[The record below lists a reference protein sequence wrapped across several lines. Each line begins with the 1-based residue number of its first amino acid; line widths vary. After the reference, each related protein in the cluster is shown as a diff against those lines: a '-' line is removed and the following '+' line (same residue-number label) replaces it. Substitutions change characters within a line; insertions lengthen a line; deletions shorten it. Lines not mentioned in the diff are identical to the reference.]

1 MKIKDSAG
9 LIKYISQYKAVM
21 FFPIIFFLNSFM
33 YIFAPFGVLLQGIM
47 VSLSSVYFVNS
58 VMQVYASDM
67 IRSSEKANKAYI
79 KNHTIMLLISNIIH
93 FAAFI
98 VPTFLYIRL
107 SYETPNAATLML
119 LLNYIIA
126 NIGLFAFVAI
136 MYKKE
141 VLATFILSLV
151 LIIFGVQIP
160 LYYMNVR
167 NNHWKLGEIGLTVNQ
182 SIPNWVYNTLLLLA
196 FVACIASPLI
206 FFGISKLMRKIPM
219 QKSYTDR
226 LLWGK

>member
-21 FFPIIFFLNSFM
+21 FFTIIFFLNSLM

-67 IRSSEKANKAYI
+67 IRSSEKVNKAHI
-79 KNHTIMLLISNIIH
+79 KNHTIMLLISNVIH
-93 FAAFI
+93 FVVFM
-98 VPTFLYIRL
+98 VPTFLHIRL
-107 SYETPNAATLML
+107 SNETPNSVILVL
-119 LLNYIIA
+119 LTNYIIS
-126 NIGLFAFVAI
+126 NVGLFAFIAI

-141 VLATFILSLV
+141 VLATFILTLV
-151 LIIFGVQIP
+151 LIAFGVQVP
-160 LYYMNVR
+160 LVYMNMR
-167 NNHWKLGEIGLTVNQ
+167 NNHWKLGEIGLKINQ
-182 SIPNWVYNTLLLLA
+182 AIPDWIYLTLFLLSIV
-196 FVACIASPLI
+196 VCIASPFI

-219 QKSYTDR
+219 RKSYTDR
-226 LLWGK
+226 LPWGK